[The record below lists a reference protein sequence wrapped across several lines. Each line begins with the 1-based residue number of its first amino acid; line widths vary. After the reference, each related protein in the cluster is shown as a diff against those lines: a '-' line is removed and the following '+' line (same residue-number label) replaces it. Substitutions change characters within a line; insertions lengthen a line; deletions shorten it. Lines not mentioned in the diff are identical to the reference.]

1 MVVFVNDKTF
11 ADEVLKSELPVLVDF
26 YADWCGPCRM
36 VSPVVDQLSDEY
48 VGKVKFCKINVD
60 ESPETAQAYR
70 IMSIPALYFFKNGKQ
85 VDQII
90 GAVPKP
96 AIAAK
101 LAAL

>member
-1 MVVFVNDKTF
+1 MVVLVNDKTF

-70 IMSIPALYFFKNGKQ
+70 IMSIPSLYFFKNGEQ

>member
-1 MVVFVNDKTF
+1 MVVLVNDQTF

-36 VSPVVDQLSDEY
+36 VSPVVDQLSNEY
-48 VGKVKFCKINVD
+48 AGKVKFCKINVD
-60 ESPETAQAYR
+60 ESPVTAQEYR
-70 IMSIPALYFFKNGKQ
+70 IMSIPALYFFKNGVQ

-96 AIAAK
+96 TIAAK
-101 LAAL
+101 LSAL